1 MKIVLATAMAAL
13 IGMVLSCNLKAQT
26 KTESEPRVE
35 LGTVQWGRDLDAAKK
50 QSAETGK
57 PIFVLFQEVPG

>member
-1 MKIVLATAMAAL
+1 MKLALMTALVATFG
-13 IGMVLSCNLKAQT
+13 IGGLGLQAQT
-26 KTESEPRVE
+26 KSDESEPRVE
-35 LGTVQWGRDLDAAKK
+35 LGAVEWNRDLDAAKK